1 MSCRVDKIDKMSVL
15 SGYVSLKTKKP
26 FQCLI
31 TYWAK
36 HLQHWP
42 VCLSTH
48 RITSSV
54 LFGKLLFLD
63 QFMFLLFS
71 FVFGQEMYQIYS
83 PFDGH
88 LSFYP
93 FYGSLIFLYTRILRT
108 ASFCKNKA
116 LSPHSVLINEF
127 PILYL
132 QKCFLSRNQ

>member
-1 MSCRVDKIDKMSVL
+1 MSCRVDKIDKMSIL
-15 SGYVSLKTKKP
+15 SGDVSLKTKKP

-93 FYGSLIFLYTRILRT
+93 FYGSFIFLDMSILHL
-108 ASFCKNKA
+108 ASYRKNKT
-116 LSPHSVLINEF
+116 LSPHSFLISEF
-127 PILYL
+127 PILDV
-132 QKCFLSRNQ
+132 QKCFLFGKQ